1 VSQYHVYYLLHTASQ
16 SSALDQAG
24 MKSFLKEPVPVP
36 GWCEFFSKYL
46 ILASGGMFK
55 SSYLRNTGTYLAL
68 TPFPLMPS
76 WPLFGPL
83 SVFTTSKKDV
93 NNYSSIPTGKQE
105 NVDTIM

>member
-36 GWCEFFSKYL
+36 GLCEFFSKYL

-55 SSYLRNTGTYLAL
+55 S
-68 TPFPLMPS
+68 
-76 WPLFGPL
+76 
-83 SVFTTSKKDV
+83 
-93 NNYSSIPTGKQE
+93 
-105 NVDTIM
+105 